1 MNRIVVG
8 ALAVCTLLSAGT
20 LQAQQGARTA
30 QQQAYEQKREELM
43 RELEESQKRLAELRG
58 QRVELSTRIENV
70 IARML
75 EERARAL
82 LMTNEQS
89 ALQELD
95 AILTSSQDNLL
106 AQRDR
111 FNALGD
117 VVRRRGGAVLV
128 VLLRADSSTT
138 NQLLGQVTLQI
149 DNQPVANRTYTVT
162 SNNALS
168 LGAVDP
174 LYRSNVLP
182 TAHRI
187 NLSATVD
194 GRPVTSGLDVTA
206 AGAAV
211 TYVQFAIRNGQIVH
225 TTWTSRGTTP
235 F

>member
-1 MNRIVVG
+1 MNRIVLG
-8 ALAVCTLLSAGT
+8 ALAMCTVMGAGT
-20 LQAQQGARTA
+20 LHAQQGARTA
-30 QQQAYEQKREELM
+30 QQQAYEQKRAELT

-58 QRVELSTRIENV
+58 QRVELSTRVENV
-70 IARML
+70 IAKML

-82 LMTNEQS
+82 LMTNEQN
-89 ALQELD
+89 ALLELD

-128 VLLRADSSTT
+128 VLLRADSSTS

-149 DNQPVANRTYTVT
+149 DREQVATRAYTVT

-182 TAHRI
+182 TAHTI
-187 NLSATVD
+187 NLSATID
-194 GRPVTSGLDVTA
+194 GRPLTSSLDVTA

-211 TYVQFAIRNGQIVH
+211 TYVQFAVRNGQIVH